1 MFIYVSIEQNGAKFS
16 GVEQGNRVDYPLSS
30 VVDTVRSLELILWS
44 NLIYSKIAIRMS
56 VLTPDIYPAWPDLAP
71 MHTPT

>member
-30 VVDTVRSLELILWS
+30 VVDTVRSLELIL
-44 NLIYSKIAIRMS
+44 
-56 VLTPDIYPAWPDLAP
+56 
-71 MHTPT
+71 

>member
-30 VVDTVRSLELILWS
+30 VDTVRSLELIL
-44 NLIYSKIAIRMS
+44 
-56 VLTPDIYPAWPDLAP
+56 
-71 MHTPT
+71 